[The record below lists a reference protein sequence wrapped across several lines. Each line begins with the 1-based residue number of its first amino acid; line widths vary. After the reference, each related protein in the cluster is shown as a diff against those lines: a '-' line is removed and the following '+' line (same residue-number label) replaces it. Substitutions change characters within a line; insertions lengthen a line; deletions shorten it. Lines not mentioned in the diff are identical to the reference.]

1 MLEEDLWRSDKKL
14 QLYIPNHDNLKVVKQ
29 PSEQIT
35 YSTSIKGVVL
45 VKTNFKIRRKMI
57 AYNFKQKMMWKGL
70 STSRNLTENELQW
83 IAHLV
88 STMTSP

>member
-1 MLEEDLWRSDKKL
+1 M
-14 QLYIPNHDNLKVVKQ
+14 PNHDNLKVVKQ

-57 AYNFKQKMMWKGL
+57 AYNFKQKMM
-70 STSRNLTENELQW
+70 
-83 IAHLV
+83 
-88 STMTSP
+88 